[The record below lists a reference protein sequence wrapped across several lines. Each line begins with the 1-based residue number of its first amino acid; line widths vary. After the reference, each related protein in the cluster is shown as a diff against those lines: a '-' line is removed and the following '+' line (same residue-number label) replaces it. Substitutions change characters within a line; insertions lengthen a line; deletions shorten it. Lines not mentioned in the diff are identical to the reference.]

1 MTKILVTEAMED
13 IGPELLRQAG
23 FTVVY
28 ADGDMETVR
37 REIADADGVFVRVVK
52 IDAELLEGAK
62 QIKVVCKHGVGVDNI
77 DRDYCREHGITVCN
91 VPGGN
96 AQSVA
101 EYALA
106 LMMALSKRLIQV
118 SGGYRKDGFQAKD
131 GITNAELEGKTVA
144 LIGLG
149 NIGGRLAAMCRN
161 AFGMRVLAYDP
172 FIKSKPEGIELFD
185 DVDAMLKEADFIS
198 LHAVLTDS
206 TRKMI
211 NKERIAEMK
220 PGAILINCAR
230 GPMVD
235 EKALLE
241 ALRSGHLAGAGLDVT
256 DPEPMDPEDP
266 LFHMPNVIVTPHF
279 ANQSKEAAIRVSEL
293 GAKSII
299 SVMNGEEP
307 MSRLV

>member
-1 MTKILVTEAMED
+1 MEKILITEAMED

-37 REIADADGVFVRVVK
+37 REIIDAAGVFVRVVK
-52 IDAELLEGAK
+52 IDAELLALAK
-62 QIKVVCKHGVGVDNI
+62 DLKVVCKHGVGVDNI
-77 DRDYCREHGITVCN
+77 DRDYCRAHGITVCN

-118 SGGYRKDGFQAKD
+118 SGGYRKDGFHAKD

-172 FIKSKPEGIELFD
+172 FIKNKPEGIELFD
-185 DVDAMLKEADFIS
+185 DVDAMLKEADFVS

-220 PGAILINCAR
+220 AGAILINCAR

-293 GAKSII
+293 GARSII
-299 SVMNGEEP
+299 AVLNGEEP
-307 MSRLV
+307 MNRLV